1 MKNQPVW
8 MGFVAKA
15 LAGVVVAGALKL
27 GLHLDTDEVIAA
39 LLVIEGGIAAVVQ
52 RKVTPMAKLETEH
65 PAAFAAL
72 SRKK

>member
-27 GLHLDTDEVIAA
+27 GLHLDTDEVIGA
-39 LLVIEGGIAAVVQ
+39 LLLIEGAIAAVVQ
-52 RKVTPMAKLETEH
+52 RKVTPMARLEKDH
-65 PAAFAAL
+65 PATFAAMQG
-72 SRKK
+72 KK